1 MKREH
6 CELEPAICADYL
18 RQRGYGMNYE
28 HNHTHYEIS
37 VVVGGRLTVSNN
49 SDSIETDAPCII
61 FHFPGTF
68 HRVSTDPE
76 FEYERYNI
84 HYKAD
89 IFRSYPSILADTE
102 QLFSSNVSVFHPER
116 DTLEEL
122 LYYIRPLL
130 RAKYDDEKKIAL
142 LGVILNILKNS
153 RPEGFYSHGKPT
165 GSYINGIV
173 RYISE
178 NLSPVMTAEEIAA
191 DFFVSRAKLAADFKR
206 ETGMTLKQY
215 VELLCLERAKLALTA
230 GKSVQAVSIE
240 LGYTNPGTF
249 IRSFKKLA
257 GVTPGA
263 YTQKQFTSGV
273 ND

>member
-6 CELEPAICADYL
+6 CELEAIICTDYL
-18 RQRGYGMNYE
+18 RCRGYGMPNE

-37 VVVGGRLTVSNN
+37 VVTEGRLTISNN
-49 SDSIETDAPCII
+49 NDSIETEAPCII

-89 IFRSYPSILADTE
+89 IFRSYPAILADTE
-102 QLFSSNVSVFHPER
+102 RLFSSNVAVIHPER
-116 DTLEEL
+116 DTLDEL
-122 LYYIRPLL
+122 LYYIRPLM
-130 RAKYDDEKKIAL
+130 RARYDDEKATAL
-142 LGVILNILKNS
+142 LGVILNILKTS
-153 RPEGFYSHGKPT
+153 RPEGFYSHGKPS

-178 NLSPVMTAEEIAA
+178 NLSPVMTAEEIAS

-215 VELLCLERAKLALTA
+215 VELLCLERAKLALTS
-230 GKSVQAVSIE
+230 GKSVQAVAIE

-263 YTQKQFTSGV
+263 YTQNAYKKE
-273 ND
+273 